1 MRLIDADALLES
13 FNRKADVPCDEHDD
27 KDAQIRCGPER
38 SAKGDGWMLMMLKIC
53 AVIGVAIATAVRIYR
68 DIVGGEED
76 ETERR

>member
-13 FNRKADVPCDEHDD
+13 FNRKTDVPCDEHDS
-27 KDAQIRCGPER
+27 KDVQVQHDPECC
-38 SAKGDGWMLMMLKIC
+38 AKGSGWMLMMLKIC

-76 ETERR
+76 EAD